1 MMPATP
7 KLPLRVKV
15 FDFITF
21 PAQLYM
27 RLASMILCVGY
38 VVNVMWR
45 DDPPD

>member
-7 KLPLRVKV
+7 KLPLRVIA

-27 RLASMILCVGY
+27 RLAGMILRVGY

-45 DDPPD
+45 SDPPD